1 MRLLL
6 AICSLLL
13 LASADGHAARTIEG
27 VVRAVYDG
35 DTILLV
41 TRESSQIKTRLY
53 GIDAPETAKPDK
65 PGQPFGEAA
74 RRALRSK
81 IMGKK
86 VSAEIVDIDQ
96 YQRAVAVIRYAG
108 RDINREMVAEGMA
121 WAYRQFLQGPYASE
135 YLDAES
141 RARSRRDGLWR
152 ESNPQPPWEFRQA
165 PEQRQATRQ
174 AALVTG
180 RDSCLGLQF
189 DPALAIT
196 EP

>member
-1 MRLLL
+1 MKLLPAICLL
-6 AICSLLL
+6 AV
-13 LASADGHAARTIEG
+13 LAAGVCHAGRNVEG

-41 TRESSQIKTRLY
+41 THDTSRVKARLY
-53 GIDAPETAKPDK
+53 GIDAPETAKPDQ

-86 VSAEIVDIDQ
+86 VSAEVVDNDQ

-121 WAYRQFLQGPYASE
+121 WAYRKYLQGPYASE

-141 RARSRRDGLWR
+141 RARSRRSGLWR
-152 ESNPQPPWEFRQA
+152 ETNPRPPWEFRQA
-165 PEQRQATRQ
+165 M
-174 AALVTG
+174 
-180 RDSCLGLQF
+180 RDG
-189 DPALAIT
+189 T
-196 EP
+196 